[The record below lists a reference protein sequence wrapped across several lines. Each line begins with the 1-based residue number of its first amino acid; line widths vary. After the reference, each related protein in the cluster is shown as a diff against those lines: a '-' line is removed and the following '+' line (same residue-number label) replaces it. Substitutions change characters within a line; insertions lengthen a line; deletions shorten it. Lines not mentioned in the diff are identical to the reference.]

1 MSVATPHDDDRAK
14 DREKSHADAYAAAAD
29 WHSRLDEDDSARTHA
44 ELDAW
49 LAADPRNKA
58 AFEAVEQTWSSLAAA
73 AVDPR
78 VLKMR
83 REALSATH
91 RLRFFRVA
99 AAAAVVGVAVA
110 IAYAVVPM
118 FRDGPAANP
127 GMIMRAATEGG
138 AFRTAVGERSNIT
151 LSDGSSVVLNTNS
164 RIEVRYTAERR
175 NVRLLA
181 GQAWFQVAKNPQRPF
196 VVEAGDQ
203 RVTALGTAFDVRMD
217 SRASVQVTLAEGKVS
232 VEPILSPLARLI
244 SPPPVPELLLAG
256 EALIV
261 SEDAPVEKVKADLTK
276 VVSWREGQVVFDN
289 DTLATAIAEI
299 NRYSATR
306 IELAD
311 PSLGQLRVSGVF
323 KAGQSESFVETVT
336 GHYPLQIASRDESRI
351 LLTARQ

>member
-1 MSVATPHDDDRAK
+1 METLHD
-14 DREKSHADAYAAAAD
+14 DAYAAAAD

-44 ELDAW
+44 EFDAW
-49 LAADPRNKA
+49 LTADPRNKA
-58 AFEAVEQTWSSLAAA
+58 AFEAVEQAWSSLAAA
-73 AVDPR
+73 RVDAR

-99 AAAAVVGVAVA
+99 AAAAVVGIAVA

-118 FRDGPAANP
+118 FRDGPTSPSA
-127 GMIMRAATEGG
+127 MMMRAPTEGG

-164 RIEVRYTAERR
+164 RIEVRYTPEQRS
-175 NVRLLA
+175 VRLLA
-181 GQAWFQVAKNPQRPF
+181 GQAWFQVAKNPERPF
-196 VVEAGDQ
+196 VVEAGAQ

-217 SRASVQVTLAEGKVS
+217 SRDSVQVTLAEGKVS

-244 SPPPVPELLLAG
+244 SPPPVPKLLVAG

-261 SEDAPVEKVKADLTK
+261 SDDAEVETRKADIAKLA
-276 VVSWREGQVVFDN
+276 SWRQGQVVFDN
-289 DTLATAIAEI
+289 DTLESAIAEL

-323 KAGQSESFVETVT
+323 KAGHSDSFVETVT

-351 LLTARQ
+351 LLTAGQ

>member
-1 MSVATPHDDDRAK
+1 MSMDPLHDDVRAK
-14 DREKSHADAYAAAAD
+14 DREKSHADAYTAAAD
-29 WHSRLDEDDSARTHA
+29 WHGRLDEDDSARTHA
-44 ELDAW
+44 EFDAW
-49 LAADPRNKA
+49 LAADPRNQA
-58 AFEAVEQTWSSLAAA
+58 AFEAVERTWSSLGTAR
-73 AVDPR
+73 VDAR

-83 REALSATH
+83 HEALSATY
-91 RLRFFRVA
+91 RLRFLRVA

-110 IAYAVVPM
+110 IGYAVVPT
-118 FRDGPAANP
+118 FRDGPASHP

-164 RIEVRYTAERR
+164 RVEVRYTPEQRR
-175 NVRLLA
+175 VRLLA
-181 GQAWFQVAKNPQRPF
+181 GQAWFQVAKNPERPF

-217 SRASVQVTLAEGKVS
+217 SRDSVQVTLAEGKVS
-232 VEPILSPLARLI
+232 VEPILSPIARLI
-244 SPPPVPELLLAG
+244 SPPPVPKLLVAG

-261 SEDAPVEKVKADLTK
+261 SENAPVERLKADLTK
-276 VVSWREGQVVFDN
+276 LESWRKGQVVFDN
-289 DTLATAIAEI
+289 DTLDTAIAEI
-299 NRYSATR
+299 NRYSPIR

-323 KAGQSESFVETVT
+323 KAGHSDSFVETVT

-351 LLTARQ
+351 LLTGGQ

>member
-1 MSVATPHDDDRAK
+1 MSMEPLH
-14 DREKSHADAYAAAAD
+14 EDAYAAAAD
-29 WHSRLDEDDSARTHA
+29 WHGRLDEDDSARTHA
-44 ELDAW
+44 EFDAW

-58 AFEAVEQTWSSLAAA
+58 AFEAVEQTWGSLAAA
-73 AVDPR
+73 RVDAR

-99 AAAAVVGVAVA
+99 AAAAVVGIAVA
-110 IAYAVVPM
+110 IGYAVAPS
-118 FRDGPAANP
+118 FRSGPAP
-127 GMIMRAATEGG
+127 SGMIMRAATEGG

-164 RIEVRYTAERR
+164 RIEVRYTAEQRS
-175 NVRLLA
+175 VRLLA
-181 GQAWFQVAKNPQRPF
+181 GQAWFQVAKNPERPF
-196 VVEAGDQ
+196 VVEAGDR

-217 SRASVQVTLAEGKVS
+217 RHDSVQVTLAEGKVS

-244 SPPPVPELLLAG
+244 SPPPVPELLVAG

-261 SEDAPVEKVKADLTK
+261 SDDASVEKRKADLTK
-276 VVSWREGQVVFDN
+276 LVSWRQGQVVFDN
-289 DTLATAIAEI
+289 DTLETAIAEI
-299 NRYSATR
+299 NRYSSTR

-323 KAGQSESFVETVT
+323 KAGHSESFVETVT
-336 GHYPLQIASRDESRI
+336 GHYPLQIASRDELRI
-351 LLTARQ
+351 LLTGGQ

>member
-1 MSVATPHDDDRAK
+1 MSMEPLHEEDRAK
-14 DREKSHADAYAAAAD
+14 DREKPHADAYAAAAD
-29 WHSRLDEDDSARTHA
+29 WHGRLDEDDSARTHA
-44 ELDAW
+44 QFDAW
-49 LAADPRNKA
+49 LAADPRNQA
-58 AFEAVEQTWSSLAAA
+58 AFAAVEQTWSSLAAA
-73 AVDPR
+73 PVDAR

-99 AAAAVVGVAVA
+99 AAAAVVGIAVA
-110 IAYAVVPM
+110 IAYAIVPM
-118 FRDGPAANP
+118 FSVGPASHS
-127 GMIMRAATEGG
+127 GMMRAATEGG

-164 RIEVRYTAERR
+164 RVEVRYTPEQRS
-175 NVRLLA
+175 VRLLA
-181 GQAWFQVAKNPQRPF
+181 GQAWFQVAKNPERPF

-217 SRASVQVTLAEGKVS
+217 GGDSVQVTLAEGKVS

-244 SPPPVPELLLAG
+244 SPPPVPKLLVAG

-261 SEDAPVEKVKADLTK
+261 SEDAPVEKRKADLTK
-276 VVSWREGQVVFDN
+276 LASWRKGQVVFDN
-289 DTLATAIAEI
+289 DTLETAIAEI

-323 KAGQSESFVETVT
+323 KAGHSDSFVETVT

-351 LLTARQ
+351 LLTAGQ

>member
-1 MSVATPHDDDRAK
+1 MSMEPLQ
-14 DREKSHADAYAAAAD
+14 DAYAAAAD
-29 WHSRLDEDDSARTHA
+29 WHTRLDEDGSARTHA
-44 ELDAW
+44 EFDAW
-49 LAADPRNKA
+49 LAADPRNQS
-58 AFEAVEQTWSSLAAA
+58 AFEAVEQTWSSLASAR
-73 AVDPR
+73 VDAR

-83 REALSATH
+83 REALAATH

-110 IAYAVVPM
+110 IGYAVAPP
-118 FRDGPAANP
+118 FRDGPASRP

-164 RIEVRYTAERR
+164 RVEVRYTPEQRS
-175 NVRLLA
+175 VRLLA
-181 GQAWFQVAKNPQRPF
+181 GQAWFQVAKNPERPF

-217 SRASVQVTLAEGKVS
+217 SRDSVQVTLAEGKVS

-244 SPPPVPELLLAG
+244 SPPPVPKLLVAG

-261 SEDAPVEKVKADLTK
+261 SDDASVETRKADLTK
-276 VVSWREGQVVFDN
+276 LESWRQGQVVFDN
-289 DTLATAIAEI
+289 DTLETAIAEI

-311 PSLGQLRVSGVF
+311 PALGQLRVSGVF
-323 KAGQSESFVETVT
+323 KAGHSDSFVETVT
-336 GHYPLQIASRDESRI
+336 GHYPLQVASRDESRI
-351 LLTARQ
+351 LLTAGQ

>member
-1 MSVATPHDDDRAK
+1 MSMELPRDADRAK
-14 DREKSHADAYAAAAD
+14 DREQSLADAYAVAAD
-29 WHSRLDEDDSARTHA
+29 WHGRLDEDDSARTHA
-44 ELDAW
+44 EFDAW

-58 AFEAVEQTWSSLAAA
+58 AFEAVEQTWGALAAA
-73 AVDPR
+73 PVDAR

-99 AAAAVVGVAVA
+99 AAAAVIGIAVA
-110 IAYAVVPM
+110 IGYAAIPT
-118 FRDGPAANP
+118 FRSGPASSP
-127 GMIMRAATEGG
+127 GIIMRAATEGG

-175 NVRLLA
+175 SVRLLA
-181 GQAWFQVAKNPQRPF
+181 GQAWFQVAKNPERPF
-196 VVEAGDQ
+196 VVEAGDR

-217 SRASVQVTLAEGKVS
+217 RPDSVQVTLAEGKVS

-244 SPPPVPELLLAG
+244 SPPPVPELLVAG

-261 SEDAPVEKVKADLTK
+261 SDDASVEKRKADLTK
-276 VVSWREGQVVFDN
+276 LESWRQGQVVFDN
-289 DTLATAIAEI
+289 DTLESAIAEI

-311 PSLGQLRVSGVF
+311 PSLGALRVSGVF
-323 KAGQSESFVETVT
+323 KAGHSDSFVETVT
-336 GHYPLQIASRDESRI
+336 GHYPLQVASRDDARI
-351 LLTARQ
+351 LLTAGQ

>member
-1 MSVATPHDDDRAK
+1 MESLHD
-14 DREKSHADAYAAAAD
+14 DAYAAAAE
-29 WHSRLDEDDSARTHA
+29 WHGRLDEDDSPRTHA
-44 ELDAW
+44 EFDAW

-58 AFEAVEQTWSSLAAA
+58 AFEAIEQTWSSLASTR
-73 AVDPR
+73 VDAR

-99 AAAAVVGVAVA
+99 AAAAVVGIAVAV
-110 IAYAVVPM
+110 AYAVVPTL
-118 FRDGPAANP
+118 RNGPVSQP
-127 GMIMRAATEGG
+127 GMILRATTEGG

-164 RIEVRYTAERR
+164 RVEVRYTPEQR

-181 GQAWFQVAKNPQRPF
+181 GQAWFQVAKNPDRPF
-196 VVEAGDQ
+196 IVEAGDQ

-217 SRASVQVTLAEGKVS
+217 GRDSVQVTLAEGKVS
-232 VEPILSPLARLI
+232 VEPILSPLQRLI
-244 SPPPVPELLLAG
+244 SPPPVAKLLVAG

-261 SEDAPVEKVKADLTK
+261 SDDASVEKRKADLTK
-276 VVSWREGQVVFDN
+276 LVSWRQGQVVFDD

-311 PSLGQLRVSGVF
+311 PALGQLRVSGVF
-323 KAGQSESFVETVT
+323 KAGHSESFVETVT
-336 GHYPLQIASRDESRI
+336 GHYPLRVASRDGSRI
-351 LLTARQ
+351 LLTAEQ